1 LINSDLIPRNSF
13 KAHDGSIFN
22 IGFYNEKILISG
34 GEFSMKVW
42 NFDNIKDSTFDQNV
56 AIKPEC
62 DLKNPRKTSSRGYI
76 SPYTETN
83 CLSMNPENNC
93 IFTASG
99 GSEAYCWDIE
109 KQELKC
115 TFEGHED
122 YLHCIK
128 YDKVTGRLYTGSEDG
143 TVRIWDPRT
152 NKSLYMIDIGSGSIN
167 ASDSKGNNKTY
178 VSCLDL
184 EPSGTWMVCGDGNSL
199 LTVWYT
205 LDPKVS
211 SAILTP
217 APSNDVICYDG
228 KILSVGN
235 DEYMYQ
241 WQMNGK
247 YITRF
252 QTNSK
257 SNFCVRPNSDSTMV
271 SVCGTSPYIDIFSL
285 SHPKSCLF
293 KVAYNIQ

>member
-1 LINSDLIPRNSF
+1 
-13 KAHDGSIFN
+13 
-22 IGFYNEKILISG
+22 
-34 GEFSMKVW
+34 
-42 NFDNIKDSTFDQNV
+42 
-56 AIKPEC
+56 
-62 DLKNPRKTSSRGYI
+62 
-76 SPYTETN
+76 
-83 CLSMNPENNC
+83 
-93 IFTASG
+93 
-99 GSEAYCWDIE
+99 
-109 KQELKC
+109 
-115 TFEGHED
+115 
-122 YLHCIK
+122 
-128 YDKVTGRLYTGSEDG
+128 
-143 TVRIWDPRT
+143 
-152 NKSLYMIDIGSGSIN
+152 
-167 ASDSKGNNKTY
+167 
-178 VSCLDL
+178 
-184 EPSGTWMVCGDGNSL
+184 MVCGDGNSL

-247 YITRF
+247 YSTRF

-257 SNFCVRPNSDSTMV
+257 SNFCVKPSSNNTMV
-271 SVCGTSPYIDIFSL
+271 SVCGTSPYIDIFSF